1 MHILVKKV
9 FVKYTDSQHCLRHY
23 KRDVMNLKNDIN
35 LSEMCECMR
44 ASDKNEDYRT
54 ERFEEKYFYIS
65 RLSTWEFKCLFLCCF
80 FSLTAVSSSVWVDFY
95 QNIGKKKTYLVTV
108 TPQTLERRRSERHE
122 TCGLPFLLRAE
133 PKWTS
138 VLNKINK

>member
-23 KRDVMNLKNDIN
+23 KRDVMNLENDVN

-65 RLSTWEFKCLFLCCF
+65 RLST
-80 FSLTAVSSSVWVDFY
+80 
-95 QNIGKKKTYLVTV
+95 
-108 TPQTLERRRSERHE
+108 
-122 TCGLPFLLRAE
+122 
-133 PKWTS
+133 
-138 VLNKINK
+138 